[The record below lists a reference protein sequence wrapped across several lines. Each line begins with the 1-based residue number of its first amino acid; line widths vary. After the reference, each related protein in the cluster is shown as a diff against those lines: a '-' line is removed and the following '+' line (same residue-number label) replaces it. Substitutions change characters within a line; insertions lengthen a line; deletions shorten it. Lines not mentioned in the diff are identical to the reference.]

1 MPLAN
6 GNSNLSILYT
16 YFKSHRV
23 AHVVTGGFLNGK
35 ISKLGFLSSHQ
46 KCFLKDYAHDQ
57 VKIAD
62 NYLSKLF

>member
-6 GNSNLSILYT
+6 GNSNLTILYT

-23 AHVVTGGFLNGK
+23 ENVVTDGFLNGK
-35 ISKLGFLSSHQ
+35 FSKLGFLSSPK

-62 NYLSKLF
+62 DYLSKLF